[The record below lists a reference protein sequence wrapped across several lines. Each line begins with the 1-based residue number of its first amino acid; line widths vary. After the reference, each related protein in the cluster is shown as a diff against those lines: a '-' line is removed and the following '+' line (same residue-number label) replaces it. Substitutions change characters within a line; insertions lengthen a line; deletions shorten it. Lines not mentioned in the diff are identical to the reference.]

1 MFDSGRGVP
10 FGAAPPDQRRGWLHV
25 PPRNLVVLGLFLLG
39 AAFMF
44 AASGV
49 GFAARVLP
57 AEEVLGVVVG
67 VTLATCAGLLTAAI
81 AGGVAMAA
89 AGRAVWGLAFCTWA
103 MLVAVV
109 AWVTVF
115 ASFGVKPAVIASF
128 VVWVPIGA
136 VLAAAA
142 ILLLGHIASWFFGDV
157 GRKALGSLAAWL
169 GLDGASS
176 KPRWGKLTVLLLAA
190 YLLVEGGLV
199 VIFSGAR

>member
-1 MFDSGRGVP
+1 MFDSDRGVP
-10 FGAAPPDQRRGWLHV
+10 PGAAPSGQRRGWLYV

-39 AAFMF
+39 VAFMF

-49 GFAARVLP
+49 AFAARELP
-57 AEEVLGVVVG
+57 AEKVLGVVVSA
-67 VTLATCAGLLTAAI
+67 TLATCAGLLTAAI

-89 AGRAVWGLAFCTWA
+89 AGRAIWGVAFCLWA

-115 ASFGVKPAVIASF
+115 ASFGVKPVVIASF
-128 VVWVPIGA
+128 VVWVPIVA

-142 ILLLGHIASWFFGDV
+142 ALLLGHIGSWFFGDV
-157 GRKALGSLAAWL
+157 GRTALGAFAAWL

-176 KPRWGKLTVLLLAA
+176 KARWGRLAMLLLAA

-199 VIFSGAR
+199 VIFSGVR